1 MSAAY
6 DYEDRYARADQGPDR
21 LLGHQQDRRP
31 QRRSLRQDPRRSR
44 ERQRRYQAVVECYD
58 DIAEAANCAVHL
70 WHHTRKTG
78 GGEVTIE
85 LVTAPSPSSML
96 WSANVLETMTKAE
109 RQRLRIERPSPPFS
123 RVQRQAKLCSNKRGI
138 KLVSSHRCRD
148 RQRWNVFRRRSRC
161 G

>member
-1 MSAAY
+1 M
-6 DYEDRYARADQGPDR
+6 ARNEALIKALIDFLVTNKIDV
-21 LLGHQQDRRP
+21 L
-31 QRRSLRQDPRRSR
+31 SVDPFVKTHGVH
-44 ERQRRYQAVVECYD
+44 ENDNDGIQAVVECYD

-85 LVTAPSPSSML
+85 LVRGAIAFVDACR
-96 WSANVLETMTKAE
+96 SANVLETMTKAE
-109 RQRLRIERPSPPFS
+109 RQRLRIERPEFYFS
-123 RVQRQAKLCSNKRGI
+123 RVQRQAKLCSNKRGV